1 MTRSTRFH
9 VDELPSADFTAKHL
23 TKQEFGRRLYTEMLS
38 KGWNQAE
45 LARRSDLPRNNISTY
60 IRGASFPTPLSL
72 QKIAKALGVAP
83 ADLMPNSVE
92 SAIEEDT
99 PSLNMRVS
107 TSAPNTAWLQINRL
121 VSLQTAVKVIEMV
134 ESDTIVKEKRGEE

>member
-9 VDELPSADFTAKHL
+9 LDELPSSDFTAKHL
-23 TKQEFGRRLYTEMLS
+23 TKQEFGRRLYSEMMA

-45 LARRSDLPRNNISTY
+45 LARQAELPRNNISTY

-72 QKIAKALGVAP
+72 QKLANALGVGT

-92 SAIEEDT
+92 AAIEEDT

-107 TSAPNTAWLQINRL
+107 TSAPNTAWLQVNRL
-121 VSLQTAVKVIEMV
+121 VSLQTAVKVIEMINAD
-134 ESDTIVKEKRGEE
+134 EIVRDASEE